1 MQNIFDTEYFKL
13 DEYNPES
20 AGVALAKRL
29 RIALNIIRLYGA
41 AIFFL
46 AYYLIFYVNGDF
58 FNRWLFPSAKI
69 NLGLA
74 IILFTEGIVL
84 AYKAHVI
91 KKAKKLS
98 LEERLDYDVFLY
110 HRGYH
115 KRKTTRNSCLLAMAK
130 LLAQMDDKERC
141 KEAIAN
147 MTDGF
152 NPDSVV
158 KLRKWI
164 ESDEELDSA
173 FFETQKTMSPLKIL
187 YLFWLMAFAF
197 GFLCTHYTN
206 YYWYGFSKLAVGIFG
221 MLSMIGLSLV
231 APMIFIF
238 ALTIY
243 THIAGKEFTNP
254 KTRKIILFILI
265 VISALVNVLTRF
277 DVLEFGFD
285 LNKDEYN
292 TEDTY
297 EDYEDD
303 YSYDDYSSSEDY
315 TADYY
320 YDGDY
325 SEESEDY
332 YMDDVTIMN
341 QMIILCNYLVK
352 EGVIP
357 DFTIELG
364 YNAKGY
370 VKAEIAKD
378 EDYVYML
385 YDNGM
390 KDDEYGNSCIEL
402 VLEAEPLDENGNS
415 LGQAEAS
422 LKGFYLVNAEKKTVI
437 DEHKTHW

>member
-13 DEYNPES
+13 DEYNPDS

-29 RIALNIIRLYGA
+29 RIAINIIRLYGA
-41 AIFFL
+41 TIFFL
-46 AYYLIFYVNGDF
+46 AYYLIFYVHGDF
-58 FNRWLFPSAKI
+58 FNRWLFASAKI
-69 NLGLA
+69 NLGIA

-84 AYKAHVI
+84 AYKAHIV

-98 LEERLDYDVFLY
+98 LEERLDYDVVLY
-110 HRGYH
+110 QRGYH
-115 KRKTTRNSCLLAMAK
+115 KRKTTRNACLLAIAK
-130 LLAQMDDKERC
+130 LLAQMNDKEHC
-141 KEAIAN
+141 NEALNN
-147 MTDGF
+147 MTEGF
-152 NPDSVV
+152 QPESVEM
-158 KLRKWI
+158 LRKWI
-164 ESDEELDSA
+164 DEDVTLEQS
-173 FFETQKTMSPLKIL
+173 FFEKKKVMSPLKSL

-197 GFLCTHYTN
+197 GFVCTHYTN

-221 MLSMIGLSLV
+221 MLSMIGFSLV
-231 APMIFIF
+231 APVVLTF
-238 ALTIY
+238 ALAIY
-243 THIAGKEFTNP
+243 TYITGKEFKDL
-254 KTRKIILFILI
+254 KTRKILLFIVI
-265 VISALVNVLTRF
+265 IISALVNVIARF
-277 DVLEFGFD
+277 EVLEFGFD

-303 YSYDDYSSSEDY
+303 YSSSEDY
-315 TADYY
+315 SADYY

>member
-1 MQNIFDTEYFKL
+1 M
-13 DEYNPES
+13 
-20 AGVALAKRL
+20 AKRL
-29 RIALNIIRLYGA
+29 RIVINIIRIYGA
-41 AIFFL
+41 ALFFL
-46 AYYLIFYVNGDF
+46 AYYWIFYRERLF
-58 FNRWLFPSAKI
+58 FDRWLFDSAKI
-69 NLGLA
+69 NLGIA

-84 AYKAHVI
+84 AYKAHVV
-91 KKAKKLS
+91 KHAGKLS
-98 LEERLDYDVFLY
+98 LEERLDYDVVLY
-110 HRGYH
+110 QRGYY
-115 KRKTTRNSCLLAMAK
+115 KRKISRNNCLLMIAK
-130 LLAQMDDKERC
+130 LLAKMNDKSRC
-141 KEAIAN
+141 GEAIDN

-152 NPDSVV
+152 NPESVV

-164 ESDEELDSA
+164 DSDEELEPS
-173 FFETQKTMSPLKIL
+173 FLEPQKIMRPFKVI
-187 YLFWLMAFAF
+187 YIFWIMAFGF

-206 YYWYGFSKLAVGIFG
+206 YYWYGFSKTAVGLFG
-221 MLSMIGLSLV
+221 ILSMIGLSLV
-231 APMIFIF
+231 APM
-238 ALTIY
+238 ALTYAFVIY
-243 THIAGKEFTNP
+243 TYVTGKEF
-254 KTRKIILFILI
+254 KTQKVRKILLRIVILI
-265 VISALVNVLTRF
+265 SAIVNVVWRF
-277 DVLEFGFD
+277 EILEFGFD
-285 LNKDEYN
+285 LNKNEYAYEEE
-292 TEDTY
+292 TDDYTY
-297 EDYEDD
+297 DD
-303 YSYDDYSSSEDY
+303 YSYDDYSSSDDY
-315 TADYY
+315 AADYY
-320 YDGDY
+320 YDDY
-325 SEESEDY
+325 VDDSEE

-415 LGQAEAS
+415 LGQSEAS

>member
-13 DEYNPES
+13 EEYNPGS

-29 RIALNIIRLYGA
+29 RIAINIIRLYGA
-41 AIFFL
+41 TIFFL
-46 AYYLIFYVNGDF
+46 AYYLIFYVHGEF

-69 NLGLA
+69 NLGIA

-84 AYKAHVI
+84 AYKAQVI

-98 LEERLDYDVFLY
+98 LEERLDYDVVLY
-110 HRGYH
+110 QRGYY
-115 KRKTTRNSCLLAMAK
+115 KRKISRNTCLLTIAK
-130 LLAQMDDKERC
+130 LLAQMNDKERC
-141 KEAIAN
+141 KEAIEN
-147 MTDGF
+147 MTEGF

-158 KLRKWI
+158 KLKKWI
-164 ESDEELDSA
+164 DSDEELDPSC
-173 FFETQKTMSPLKIL
+173 FEQQKMMSPFKVI
-187 YLFWLMAFAF
+187 YIFWLMAFAF
-197 GFLCTHYTN
+197 GFVCTHYTN
-206 YYWYGFSKLAVGIFG
+206 YYWAGFSKLAVGIFG
-221 MLSMIGLSLV
+221 LLSIIGFSLV
-231 APMIFIF
+231 APMLIIYS
-238 ALTIY
+238 LVIY
-243 THIAGKEFTNP
+243 TYVTGKEF
-254 KTRKIILFILI
+254 KTQKFRKILLRIVILI
-265 VISALVNVLTRF
+265 SVIVNVICRF
-277 DVLEFGFD
+277 EVIDFGFD
-285 LNKDEYN
+285 LSNDEY
-292 TEDTY
+292 TVEDTY
-297 EDYEDD
+297 DESDYDD
-303 YSYDDYSSSEDY
+303 YSYDDYSSSDDY
-315 TADYY
+315 EADYY
-320 YDGDY
+320 FDEEADD
-325 SEESEDY
+325 SEEY

-352 EGVIP
+352 EGIIP
-357 DFTIELG
+357 DFSIELG

>member
-13 DEYNPES
+13 EEYNPGS

-29 RIALNIIRLYGA
+29 RIAINIIRLYGA
-41 AIFFL
+41 TIFFL
-46 AYYLIFYVNGDF
+46 AYYLIFYVHGEF

-69 NLGLA
+69 NLGIA

-84 AYKAHVI
+84 AYKAQVI

-98 LEERLDYDVFLY
+98 LEERLDYDVVLY
-110 HRGYH
+110 HRSYH

-130 LLAQMDDKERC
+130 LLAQLNDKERC
-141 KEAIAN
+141 KEAIEN
-147 MTDGF
+147 MTEGF
-152 NPDSVV
+152 NPDSVE

-164 ESDEELDSA
+164 DSDEELDPL
-173 FFETQKTMSPLKIL
+173 FFEQQKMMSPFKVI
-187 YLFWLMAFAF
+187 YIFWLMAFAF
-197 GFLCTHYTN
+197 GFVCTHYTN
-206 YYWYGFSKLAVGIFG
+206 YYWAGFSKLAVGIFG
-221 MLSMIGLSLV
+221 MISMLGFSLE
-231 APMIFIF
+231 APMILIYS
-238 ALTIY
+238 LVIY
-243 THIAGKEFTNP
+243 TYVTGKEF
-254 KTRKIILFILI
+254 KTQKFRKNLLRIVILI
-265 VISALVNVLTRF
+265 SVIVNVIWRF
-277 DVLEFGFD
+277 EVIDFGFD
-285 LNKDEYN
+285 LSNDEY
-292 TEDTY
+292 TVEDTY
-297 EDYEDD
+297 DTSDYDD
-303 YSYDDYSSSEDY
+303 YSYDDYS
-315 TADYY
+315 ADYY
-320 YDGDY
+320 YDEDY
-325 SEESEDY
+325 SEDSEDY

-352 EGVIP
+352 EGVIS

-378 EDYVYML
+378 DDYVYML

-402 VLEAEPLDENGNS
+402 VLEAEPLDEDGNS